1 MWRHRPWTVLA
12 SSLVC
17 CGLAVTSVNASE
29 SRNTNFLFACDGQ
42 NKTVTFTA
50 SNLGN
55 NVTRFIQGAEI
66 SLFENR
72 SAITNGVELLALQ
85 YILLRAQGD
94 PTKQLLTLGSR
105 EPGAR
110 NQFTGF
116 IQVTTSATGTVNFT
130 IDGACNDGF
139 GQIQGNLTIW
149 FFS

>member
-130 IDGACNDGF
+130 IDGACNGGF